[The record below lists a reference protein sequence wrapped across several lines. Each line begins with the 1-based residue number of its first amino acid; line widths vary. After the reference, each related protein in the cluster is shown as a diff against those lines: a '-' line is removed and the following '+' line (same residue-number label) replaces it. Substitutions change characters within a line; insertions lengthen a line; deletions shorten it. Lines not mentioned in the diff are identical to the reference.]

1 MSRSIYPFHLIMHST
16 AHKPDNDFSE
26 FLGKLHNGTPEVWRL
41 LVARFRKRLIGWLIK
56 KTVFYPSDALLSK
69 RQFVEDV
76 FVESLL
82 KFYEL
87 FQTGKF
93 DCYEDMEAMMVTIA
107 GYKLK
112 EGFACLKRERKM
124 YAVNVSEQ
132 SFESAQQRYHARQ
145 SGDEHDA
152 EEMII
157 VIKESIGKLDAG
169 ERDLLISYF
178 NGEELQDIALS
189 RHISPEACR
198 KRKQRALEKLKTFVF
213 AALKTII
220 WLLWPI
226 TIIIMKI

>member
-1 MSRSIYPFHLIMHST
+1 MHST
-16 AHKPDNDFSE
+16 SRKPDTDFGE
-26 FLGKLHNGTPEVWRL
+26 FLDKLRNGTPEAWRL

-56 KTVFYPSDALLSK
+56 KASFYPPDALLSK
-69 RQFVEDV
+69 KQFVEEV
-76 FVESLL
+76 FEESLS

-93 DCYEDMEAMMVTIA
+93 DRYEDMEAMIVTVA

-112 EGFACLKRERKM
+112 EGFARLKRERKM
-124 YAVNVSEQ
+124 YAANVSEQ
-132 SFESAQQRYHARQ
+132 SYESAQLRYHSRQ
-145 SGDEHDA
+145 PGDEHDA

-157 VIKESIGKLDAG
+157 VIKESIGKLDAE

-178 NGEELQDIALS
+178 NGEELQDIAIT

-213 AALKTII
+213 DSLKTII

-226 TIIIMKI
+226 TIIIMKIWQNATCSTG

>member
-1 MSRSIYPFHLIMHST
+1 MQSI
-16 AHKPDNDFSE
+16 ARNPDEGFGE
-26 FLGKLHNGTPEVWRL
+26 FLEKLRHGAPEAWRQ

-56 KTVFYPSDALLSK
+56 KTVFYPSDALLDK
-69 RQFVEDV
+69 KQFVEEV
-76 FVESLL
+76 FEESLL

-93 DCYEDMEAMMVTIA
+93 DRYEDMEAMMVTIA

-112 EGFACLKRERKM
+112 EGFARLKRERKM
-124 YAVNVSEQ
+124 YAANVSEQ
-132 SFESAQQRYHARQ
+132 SYESAQLRYHSRQ
-145 SGDEHDA
+145 PGDEYDA

-157 VIKESIGKLDAG
+157 VIKESIGKLDSE

-178 NGEELQDIALS
+178 NGEELQDIAIT

-213 AALKTII
+213 ASLKTII
-220 WLLWPI
+220 GLLWPI
-226 TIIIMKI
+226 TIFTTRI

>member
-1 MSRSIYPFHLIMHST
+1 MHST
-16 AHKPDNDFSE
+16 TRKTDDDFSD
-26 FLGKLHNGTPEVWRL
+26 FLEQLHNGAPEVWRQ
-41 LVARFRKRLIGWLIK
+41 LVARFRKRLISWLIK
-56 KTVFYPSDALLSK
+56 KTFFYPSDALLSK
-69 RQFVEDV
+69 KQFVEEV
-76 FVESLL
+76 FEESLL

-112 EGFACLKRERKM
+112 EGFARLKRERKI
-124 YAVNVSEQ
+124 YAANISEQ
-132 SFESAQQRYHARQ
+132 SFESAQQRYHTRQ
-145 SGDEHDA
+145 SGDDHGA

-157 VIKESIGKLDAG
+157 VIKENIGKLDAE

-178 NGEELQDIALS
+178 NGEELQNIALS

-198 KRKQRALEKLKTFVF
+198 KRKQRALEKLKTYVF
-213 AALKTII
+213 ASLKTII

-226 TIIIMKI
+226 TIIIVKI